1 MQASDQMSPKHN
13 AADLAAQGWTSA
25 QEDGFIGLV
34 GPFWS
39 RGEGAGRRFGFL
51 AEPRHANLIGVV
63 QGGMLM
69 TFADRGLGILAWD
82 TAGRPCVTTS
92 FEMQFVG
99 AGRIG
104 SFIELEGEVVLPT
117 RGMIFMRGLLRSGR
131 RLVAS
136 CQGSWKILADRR
148 STSGAGSPE

>member
-1 MQASDQMSPKHN
+1 MQSQDQAGAQHAPH
-13 AADLAAQGWTSA
+13 DLVAQGWTSA
-25 QEDGFIGLV
+25 DEDGFIGLV
-34 GPFWS
+34 GPIWQK
-39 RGEGAGRRFGFL
+39 GEGEGRKFGFL
-51 AEPRHANLIGVV
+51 AEPRHANLVGVV

-82 TAGRPCVTTS
+82 AAARPCVTTS

-104 SFIELEGEVVLPT
+104 SFVELEGEVVQRT
-117 RGMIFMRGLLRSGR
+117 RTMVFMRGLLRSGR

-136 CQGSWKILADRR
+136 CQGSWKILSDQRVGRA
-148 STSGAGSPE
+148 AGGGG